1 MEKSARAGE
10 HRNQNPE
17 YIHGTESQR
26 SEPARGALVKQ
37 VRLIPGQEY
46 LLLDSFHIA
55 YRLHMT

>member
-1 MEKSARAGE
+1 MEKLSRAGE
-10 HRNQNPE
+10 HRNQNPG
-17 YIHGTESQR
+17 YIHGTGSQR

-55 YRLHMT
+55 YR